1 MDYLVRK
8 LKRTFPNQQFRMVVG
23 MSSDKDLR
31 LCCSSVLEAV
41 NGDASR
47 IHFVEAAHPRA
58 AKVRDIL
65 EAASSLPIQ
74 GAHYDLD
81 DPSITQQ
88 INNALQ
94 IIKTRSPGDE
104 ILVVCGSVFLMS
116 EAREAL
122 GFDEPRDSAC
132 IAELAG
138 AGVRHGQENFG
149 NSSNKTASGT

>member
-1 MDYLVRK
+1 
-8 LKRTFPNQQFRMVVG
+8 MVVG

-31 LCCSSVLEAV
+31 LCCASVLDAV
-41 NGDASR
+41 KGDASR

-58 AKVRDIL
+58 AKVRDML
-65 EAASSLPIQ
+65 EAASSLPIR

-81 DPSITQQ
+81 EPSITQQ
-88 INNALQ
+88 INSALQ
-94 IIKTRSPGDE
+94 IIKTGSSGDE

-132 IAELAG
+132 IAELVG

-149 NSSNKTASGT
+149 NSGNTSSSPAAT